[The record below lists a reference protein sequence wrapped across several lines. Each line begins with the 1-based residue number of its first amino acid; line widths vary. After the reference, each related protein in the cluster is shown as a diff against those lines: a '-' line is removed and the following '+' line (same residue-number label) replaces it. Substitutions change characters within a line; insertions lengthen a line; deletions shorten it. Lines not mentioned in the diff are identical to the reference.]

1 MSTAAR
7 GRVVGADIYIVHV
20 DGRHPII
27 VELHTDAGISGLGE
41 AALAYGVGAT
51 AAAGMIKDLVA
62 ALVLGADAFAIEAL
76 YSRMYDHTFWAKGGG
91 PIVFGG
97 ISAIEQALW
106 DIKGKALQ
114 LPVYELL
121 GGRCRESVRMYANGW
136 SFRAHSP
143 DEFARAAEKVVR
155 DGYDALK
162 MYPLANPIAG
172 DNAHGQIRHV
182 EQRTI
187 TREAEHLAVAR
198 VRAVRDAIGHDVD
211 LMLDV
216 SGELTPD
223 VITRLARQFEPFDI
237 LFLEEPVDPFD
248 PEGIARV
255 RASIDIPVAV
265 GERMYTR
272 YGFRRLC
279 ELRAIDVVQPDIGN
293 AGGLMEVKKIAAMAE
308 AFDMRIAPHVCA
320 GPVLTAATLQ
330 LDATLTNLLIQEVYP
345 YRVPAHFDIVDE
357 APERTIHNGIALISD
372 RPGFGVELSREAVR
386 PFLWAS
392 CGKSPRA

>member
-1 MSTAAR
+1 MSASSPC
-7 GRVVGADIYIVHV
+7 RVIGADIYIVHV
-20 DGRHPII
+20 DGRHPVV

-41 AALAYGVGAT
+41 AALAYGLGAT
-51 AAAGMIKDLVA
+51 AAAGMIKDLVE

-106 DIKGKALQ
+106 DIKGKALRV
-114 LPVYELL
+114 PAYELL
-121 GGRCRESVRMYANGW
+121 GGRCRDSVRMYANGW

-162 MYPLANPIAG
+162 MYPLANPVTG

-182 EQRTI
+182 EQRAI
-187 TREAEHLAVAR
+187 TREAERLAIAR
-198 VRAVRDAIGHDVD
+198 VRAVREAIGPDVD
-211 LMLDV
+211 LMVDM

-223 VITRLARQFEPFDI
+223 GIVRIARELAPLDI
-237 LFLEEPVDPFD
+237 FFLEEPVDAFD

-255 RASIDIPVAV
+255 RQSVTMPIAA
-265 GERMYTR
+265 GERVYTR
-272 YGFRRLC
+272 YGFRRLL
-279 ELRAIDVVQPDIGN
+279 ELRAVDIVQPDVGN
-293 AGGLMEVKKIAAMAE
+293 AGGLMEVKKIATMAE
-308 AFDMRIAPHVCA
+308 AFDTRIQPHVCA

-345 YRVPAHFDIVDE
+345 YRAPEHFGIVDE
-357 APERTIHNGIALISD
+357 APERTIRNGVAPIPD
-372 RPGFGVELSREAVR
+372 RPGLGVELVHDAVR
-386 PFLWAS
+386 PFLWAT
-392 CGKSPRA
+392 CGRTNRA